1 MTQPRDVLYASKLY
15 QEWLGEL
22 KERALLHTH
31 NQSQAIFRAVLQ
43 TLREHMTTEQ
53 VLTFAD
59 ALPPLP
65 RGIFIEGWRPR
76 APRPCQSAWD
86 FLGYVVVDLAPHVIP
101 PNTIV
106 DDVFAIIAKHV
117 EPRDS
122 AIMREQLPD
131 VLKSLWPEPK
141 R

>member
-31 NQSQAIFRAVLQ
+31 NQSQAIFRAVLHG
-43 TLREHMTTEQ
+43 LREHMTTEQ

-65 RGIFIEGWRPR
+65 RGIFIEGWRPGR
-76 APRPCQSAWD
+76 TSPCRSASD
-86 FLGYVVVDLAPHVIP
+86 FLGHVVVNLAPHVIP
-101 PNTIV
+101 PSTVV
-106 DDVFAIIAKHV
+106 DDVLAIIAKHV

-131 VLKSLWPEPK
+131 VLKPLWPA